1 MNIDFLRYVLIY
13 LLKQNGGKI
22 TVHDHELLN
31 FSPQKYSISVEYDPI
46 KHATEIKLKEA
57 IK

>member
-1 MNIDFLRYVLIY
+1 MDIDSLRYALIY

-31 FSPQKYSISVEYDPI
+31 FFPQKYSISVEYDTI
-46 KHATEIKLKEA
+46 KHITEIKLKET
-57 IK
+57 K